1 MKPYGIKRFWHCCP
15 GHDRH
20 PTGSYSNRRSKKART
35 RGKTISAK
43 RERTHVRI
51 DLAKLTMTEQL
62 PTGIDELDEM
72 LSGTERHEMHIFV
85 GAPAKRTVPWDQLM
99 NSMAERNGEKTLVG
113 LALEMD
119 DPPDKQITP

>member
-51 DLAKLTMTEQL
+51 DLAKLSMTEQL
-62 PTGIDELDEM
+62 PTGIDELDAA
-72 LSGTERHEMHIFV
+72 LSGGERLGLWIAV
-85 GAPAKRTVPWDQLM
+85 GR
-99 NSMAERNGEKTLVG
+99 
-113 LALEMD
+113 
-119 DPPDKQITP
+119 PPDKTIKV